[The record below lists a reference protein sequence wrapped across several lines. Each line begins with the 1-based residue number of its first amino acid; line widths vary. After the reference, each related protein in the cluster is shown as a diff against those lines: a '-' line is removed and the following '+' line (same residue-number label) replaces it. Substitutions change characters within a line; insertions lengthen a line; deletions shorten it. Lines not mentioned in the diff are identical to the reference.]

1 MTASFDTTSMQDSL
15 NLPFPAT
22 NKQVAGL
29 VNGIQT
35 DVGIMSFSDKIMVT
49 ISQAGRL
56 GHWLHVPMENQNPG
70 TEGMHTLSEG
80 DDALLPL
87 KSLTTTTLLGGYSPG
102 QDTTGQLLARQIAT
116 AIAMKTPSE
125 KRLLLVGLGLDKS
138 TADRDSFFAIVDL
151 VLQCL

>member
-1 MTASFDTTSMQDSL
+1 MSTPFDISSPDSL
-15 NLPFPAT
+15 NLPFPAST
-22 NKQVAGL
+22 RQVTGL

-35 DVGIMSFSDKIMVT
+35 DVFVTSFSDKIMVA

-56 GHWLHVPMENQNPG
+56 AHWLHVPMENQNPG

-87 KSLTTTTLLGGYSPG
+87 KTLTTTTLLGGHSPG

-116 AIAMKTPSE
+116 AIAMKTPDE
-125 KRLLLVGLGLDKS
+125 KRLLLVGLGLGKE

>member
-1 MTASFDTTSMQDSL
+1 MTTSFDTSSMQDSL
-15 NLPFPAT
+15 SLPFPAT
-22 NKQVAGL
+22 TKQVTGL

-35 DVGIMSFSDKIMVT
+35 DVGIMNFSDKIMVT

-151 VLQCL
+151 VLHCL

>member
-1 MTASFDTTSMQDSL
+1 MTTSFDTSSMQDSL
-15 NLPFPAT
+15 SLPFPAT
-22 NKQVAGL
+22 TKQVVGL
-29 VNGIQT
+29 VNGTQT
-35 DVGIMSFSDKIMVT
+35 DVGIMNFSDKIMVT

-87 KSLTTTTLLGGYSPG
+87 KNLTTTTLLGGYSAG

-138 TADRDSFFAIVDL
+138 TADRDSFFAIVDM
-151 VLQCL
+151 VLHCL